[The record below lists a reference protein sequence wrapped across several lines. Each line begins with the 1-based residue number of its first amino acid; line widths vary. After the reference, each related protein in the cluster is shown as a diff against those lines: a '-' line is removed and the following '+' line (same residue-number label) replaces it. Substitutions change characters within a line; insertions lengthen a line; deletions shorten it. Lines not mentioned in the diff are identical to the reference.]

1 MKEDGIGGTCS
12 MHEKDVHVAFSL
24 KIWHHVLAMCLGMD
38 HTAESLSIS
47 FPVLCVLLTKSC
59 IKCAVSLL

>member
-1 MKEDGIGGTCS
+1 